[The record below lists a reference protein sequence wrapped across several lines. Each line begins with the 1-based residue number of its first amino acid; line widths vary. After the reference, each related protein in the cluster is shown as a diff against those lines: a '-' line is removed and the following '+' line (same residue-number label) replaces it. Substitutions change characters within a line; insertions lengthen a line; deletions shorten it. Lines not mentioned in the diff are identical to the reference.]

1 MRSSSSSSQSSSSKS
16 RSWIRGVNAG
26 GWLLAERFITP
37 YLFALNTCQLKGDW
51 CFYPGQLSAPHNSN
65 SNSHTHDNYEVC
77 DLYHCQP
84 HLLDATNDYPA
95 DEYTLF
101 QSFSSKALAKDY
113 MTFHWDNFVTKAD
126 IQALKHAG
134 VTHIRVPVPHYIMG
148 DIDEDEPWIDGQ
160 WLYFVR
166 MVGWARQYDLQV
178 WIDLH
183 TAPGSQNGFDNSG
196 QLLKQAT
203 CQHWSSSNTN
213 IDRTVQAIQ
222 DISNAVMDDNLRDV
236 VTGFGILNEPYMDC
250 DIDKVQSF
258 NEKAFQAVRSIM
270 GPDTAV
276 YMADSFNATQW
287 NDGQWWTDPDIY
299 NNTYLDSHYYH
310 VFAEHERAL
319 SPKQHVAYTCAK
331 LSRETASC
339 CYQDPPHDTHVSQG
353 ISRIVGE
360 WSAAFDTLP
369 ANRLNE
375 IMTSIAK
382 SGEATQMTRE
392 LNKEL
397 QSFLKQ
403 LVQAQMVA
411 YENIDSGVSSG
422 WFYWT
427 LKMEGGAFAEWD
439 FLRGVTEGWIPQLP
453 EPDVTSETVF
463 GTCHKIAKATTD
475 DMSIVHEFPDPETSD
490 TWPGPPIDDDYVVT
504 PPDSKSNDKTQPKT
518 HSETKSNADAGTDSG
533 KAAST
538 ETTKTSSKSSPSSV
552 WRWFRF
558 MALCLVCYGIW
569 HVFLKDEYGFGRSRT
584 HYTPLNTATHL
595 NI

>member
-1 MRSSSSSSQSSSSKS
+1 MGFSSSSTSTSSSSTPSKA
-16 RSWIRGVNAG
+16 RSWIRGVNLG

-37 YLFALNTCQLKGDW
+37 YLFALNTCQRNGDW
-51 CFYPGQLSAPHNSN
+51 CFYPGQLSAPSGKK
-65 SNSHTHDNYEVC
+65 YEIC
-77 DLYHCQP
+77 DLYHCEP
-84 HLLDATNDYPA
+84 HQLDLTHDYPT

-101 QSFSSKALAKDY
+101 QSFDSKSLAKEY

-126 IQALKHAG
+126 IQALQNAG

-148 DIDEDEPWIDGQ
+148 DILPTEPWIDGQ

-166 MVGWARQYDLQV
+166 LVGWARQYGLEV

-183 TAPGSQNGFDNSG
+183 TASGSQNGFDNSG
-196 QLLKQAT
+196 HMLETAT
-203 CQHWSSSNTN
+203 CQHWISSDAN
-213 IDRTVQAIQ
+213 INRTIQ
-222 DISNAVMDDNLRDV
+222 VIRDISTAVMKDNLRDV

-250 DIDKVQSF
+250 DIDKVKQF
-258 NEKAFQAVRSIM
+258 NNDAFQTVRTIL
-270 GPDTAV
+270 GPNAAV

-287 NDGQWWTDPDIY
+287 NTGSWWTDPTIY

-319 SPKQHVAYTCAK
+319 NPKQHVAYTCAK

-339 CYQDPPHDTHVSQG
+339 CYQDPPHDTKVSQG

-369 ANRLNE
+369 TERLNE
-375 IMTSIAK
+375 IMSSIAK
-382 SGEATQMTRE
+382 NGEAVQMSRE
-392 LNKEL
+392 LSRERRT
-397 QSFLKQ
+397 FLKQ
-403 LVQAQMVA
+403 LVQAQMVT
-411 YENIDSGVSSG
+411 YENVQSGVSSG

-453 EPDVTSETVF
+453 EPHVNSETQF
-463 GTCHKIAKATTD
+463 GTCHEIAEATSD
-475 DMSIVHEFPDPETSD
+475 DRSIVHEFPDPQTSN
-490 TWPGPPIDDDYVVT
+490 TWPGPPIDDDYVVSLPNAKSSDKLKPKT
-504 PPDSKSNDKTQPKT
+504 RADSTSSEQSTDKTESKPVPTGSK
-518 HSETKSNADAGTDSG
+518 
-533 KAAST
+533 
-538 ETTKTSSKSSPSSV
+538 SKSSSSG

-558 MALCLVCYGIW
+558 FALCFFCYGIW
-569 HVFLKDEYGFGRSRT
+569 QVFLKNEYGFGRSRT
-584 HYTPLNTATHL
+584 DYTPLTTATHL